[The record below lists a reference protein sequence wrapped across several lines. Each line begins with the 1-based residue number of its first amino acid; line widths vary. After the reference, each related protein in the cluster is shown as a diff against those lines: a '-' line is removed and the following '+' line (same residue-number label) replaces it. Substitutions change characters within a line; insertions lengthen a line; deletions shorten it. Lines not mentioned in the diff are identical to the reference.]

1 MKTIQFS
8 TFPGVGLYFFS
19 SKRCQYCQTN
29 RQGRST
35 VYKLS
40 DKMDKLFRYTLY
52 NSTQTTPDK
61 YTHLNFMLN
70 KLIKLMCTDD
80 IDVVLDGNCF
90 DEVVA
95 VEEA

>member
-1 MKTIQFS
+1 
-8 TFPGVGLYFFS
+8 
-19 SKRCQYCQTN
+19 
-29 RQGRST
+29 
-35 VYKLS
+35 
-40 DKMDKLFRYTLY
+40 MDKSFRYTLY

-80 IDVVLDGNCF
+80 IDVVLDGNRF